1 MANRG
6 RPSLKNNLTENQ
18 SEENLNYEDDFENE
32 FDQQENV
39 DDIVETTQN
48 QSNNLTG
55 TSGGFNPFNENVVQ
69 RDYSTPPIANQITD
83 EIEEPSFRP
92 PNYDDIMADRVNNES
107 FENQSSNQNPF
118 DNPNPALNNLDSAD
132 QKIACEMLV
141 DTCLDAYEQLHTL
154 AQWYVKVD
162 EEELLEKQLEGKIH
176 LQDQEIPIS
185 EDGTSVP
192 LGEFIN
198 TYNDQCV
205 EALTYDKSFTNKV
218 RPAMVRVFMKNG
230 WGLTDAQYLGVAFGK
245 DIVTKTAI
253 VYSLKKTLSS
263 TMMMIEKQYER
274 QKEDENKKIISQARQ
289 QKQQPKEQPKEPINY
304 ATGTE
309 DYELYDSDDVENDY
323 DYEYDYEADLEE
335 INEIKIPKPK
345 AKAKK
350 KIVKNKTT
358 KTFAIDYPQRPKDTL
373 SQHPIEIQK
382 IIKEK

>member
-18 SEENLNYEDDFENE
+18 SKENLNYEDDFENE
-32 FDQQENV
+32 LDQQENV
-39 DDIVETTQN
+39 DDIDNTIQN

-83 EIEEPSFRP
+83 EIEEPTFRP

-107 FENQSSNQNPF
+107 FDNESLNQNPF

-205 EALTYDKSFTNKV
+205 EALTYDKSFTDKV
-218 RPAMVRVFMKNG
+218 RPAMVRTFMKNG
-230 WGLTDAQYLGVAFGK
+230 WGLTDAQFLGVAFGK

-274 QKEDENKKIISQARQ
+274 QKEDENIKINSQARQ
-289 QKQQPKEQPKEPINY
+289 QKQQPQEAINY
-304 ATGTE
+304 PTE
-309 DYELYDSDDVENDY
+309 TENYELYDSDDVEDDYENDY
-323 DYEYDYEADLEE
+323 DYEANLD
-335 INEIKIPKPK
+335 EIKIPKPK
-345 AKAKK
+345 AKPKK
-350 KIVKNKTT
+350 KIVKNKAK
-358 KTFAIDYPQRPKDTL
+358 KTFSIDYPKRPKDTL

-382 IIKEK
+382 IIKEN